1 MRGRRLALGPIFL
14 IGFGLVF
21 LAIGIVMA
29 TVAARQAGAE
39 AARAERLRPLTVAAL
54 DDSQPGREAL
64 VEGYRSDRNP
74 ALFQQFVAYVRE
86 EYRGRDDNDRERWE
100 EDERR
105 TPPLLIDLVD
115 GTVPLANDSY
125 MLDSPP
131 HIWQESQSSLAW
143 NGFTGEGTKRYHGLR
158 AGDAALAIGTLVAGP
173 EGLELQ
179 AERVY
184 GGTRSSYIAE
194 RQQTAL
200 WMPRIGA
207 IFGVIGAALA
217 LLGIWWLV
225 RRPRP

>member
-1 MRGRRLALGPIFL
+1 MRGRRLAIGPIFL

-29 TVAARQAGAE
+29 TVAAQQAGAE
-39 AARAERLRPLTVAAL
+39 ATRAERLRPLTLAAL

-64 VEGYRSDRNP
+64 IEGRISDRNP
-74 ALFQQFVAYVRE
+74 ALFQQLVAYVRE
-86 EYRGRDDNDRERWE
+86 EYRGRDDNDREKWE

-105 TPPLLIDLVD
+105 TPPLLIDVTD
-115 GTVPLANDSY
+115 GAVPLANDSY
-125 MLDSPP
+125 ALDSPP
-131 HIWQESQSSLAW
+131 HTWPESQSSLVW
-143 NGFTGEGTKRYHGLR
+143 NGFTGQGTKRYRGLQ
-158 AGDAALAIGTLVAGP
+158 AGDPALAIGTLVAGS

-194 RQQTAL
+194 RRQTAL

-217 LLGIWWLV
+217 LAGIWRLV
-225 RRPRP
+225 RR

>member
-1 MRGRRLALGPIFL
+1 MRGWRSAIGPIFL

-21 LAIGIVMA
+21 LAIGIVLA

-39 AARAERLRPLTVAAL
+39 ATRAERLRPLTIAAL

-64 VEGYRSDRNP
+64 VEGRVSDRNP
-74 ALFQQFVAYVRE
+74 ALFQQLVAYVRE
-86 EYRGRDDNDRERWE
+86 EYRGRDDDDRERWE

-105 TPPLLIDLVD
+105 TPPLLIDVAD
-115 GTVPLANDSY
+115 GVVPLANDSY
-125 MLDSPP
+125 TLDSPP
-131 HIWQESQSSLAW
+131 HTWPESLTSLVW
-143 NGFTGEGTKRYHGLR
+143 NGLTGEGTKRYRGLR
-158 AGDAALAIGTLVAGP
+158 AGDGALAIGTLVAGP

-217 LLGIWWLV
+217 LVGIWWLA
-225 RRPRP
+225 RR